1 LNLLSSKASLS
12 TRFIIFSKIN
22 RSFYLFNTS
31 KIIFLILSISLGIY
45 DEKFGYTQN
54 ALFSEN
60 KKKLEL
66 SK

>member
-60 KKKLEL
+60 IGKR
-66 SK
+66 